1 VNFKRKLIILTG
13 ILSIFLLLSSG
24 CASIVT
30 PDYDSYSV
38 SKIRVIPYYAS
49 MKMYTSKTFTVKAYD
64 SEGYFVPVDPS
75 KVYWSCTYE
84 CPACNAIWTLNPKSG
99 SITTSFTPSSKY
111 YGTYYI
117 KATYKGK
124 TDDSQI
130 KVYP

>member
-1 VNFKRKLIILTG
+1 VNFKRKLIILLG
-13 ILSIFLLLSSG
+13 ALSILLILISG
-24 CASIVT
+24 CTSFIT

-84 CPACNAIWTLNPKSG
+84 CPACSAIWTLNPESG